1 MTRILSL
8 ICGAALVIG
17 IGLVP
22 IGGSAVDSSARSSY
36 IWKKI
41 MTEAEVLGLPTKF
54 LKVVPPAFVKF
65 EFDDLQA
72 FAAEYHLGEHRMVLN
87 RTLSFNAAGSTLRP
101 LTKLT
106 QGEMET
112 LYHELFHAYM
122 DYLLT
127 MRAGNP
133 LDPLLAFARR
143 QQHCRYSLVLIN
155 PVVQRKADTEERFL
169 SEGESWEALNEAWAV
184 FIGWAIWNQL
194 GIEQMGRS
202 IQEPGKSRETWL
214 RRLEEADREGKLRG
228 YYEPEDPAE
237 RAITRKRF
245 LAPNSRLSPEE
256 LEHLMREALG
266 FSSDL
271 TQRAVAILS
280 HGQPRH
286 SSPSSCP

>member
-1 MTRILSL
+1 MTRIVSL
-8 ICGAALVIG
+8 ICRAALVIG

-22 IGGSAVDSSARSSY
+22 IGGSAGDSSARSSY
-36 IWKKI
+36 IWEKI
-41 MTEAEVLGLPTKF
+41 LTEAEVLGLPTKF

-101 LTKLT
+101 LTRLT

-133 LDPLLAFARR
+133 PDPLLAFARK

-169 SEGESWEALNEAWAV
+169 SEGEAWEALNEAWAV

-194 GIEQMGRS
+194 GIEQVGRS

-280 HGQPRH
+280 HGQSRP
-286 SSPSSCP
+286 SSPSSCH

>member
-1 MTRILSL
+1 MTRIDSL
-8 ICGAALVIG
+8 IFGAVLVIG

-22 IGGSAVDSSARSSY
+22 IGGNAADSSARLGH
-36 IWKKI
+36 IWKKL

-54 LKVVPPAFVKF
+54 LKVVPPTFVKF
-65 EFDDLQA
+65 EFGDLQA
-72 FAAEYHLGEHRMVLN
+72 FSAEYHLGEHRMVLN

-101 LTKLT
+101 LARLN
-106 QGEMET
+106 QVEMET

-127 MRAGNP
+127 MRAGDP
-133 LDPLLAFARR
+133 PDPLLAFARR
-143 QQHCRYSLVLIN
+143 EQRCRYSLVLIN

-184 FIGWAIWNQL
+184 FIGWAVWNQL
-194 GIEQMGRS
+194 GIEQMGHS
-202 IQEPGKSRETWL
+202 IQEPGKSRQTWL

-256 LEHLMREALG
+256 LEHLMRQALG
-266 FSSDL
+266 FSPDL
-271 TQRAVAILS
+271 IQQAVAILS
-280 HGQPRH
+280 QGQSRL
-286 SSPSSCP
+286 STPSSCN